1 MKIFKW
7 ILGALALV
15 LIVGAAFATFNIS
28 KGNDKLAKVYS
39 LDYDDAPIVSD
50 SASLAMGKYLAE
62 SHGCQHC
69 HGQSYEGSVLVDAP
83 PFVVVPSNLTSGKGG
98 VGASFSDGDWLR
110 AIRHGVRPDGS
121 GLMVMPS
128 EAYYHMSDTEVG
140 ALVAYLKSVPPV
152 DNELPKTEFKLLGKF
167 ILGSSDDM
175 KLTPDMM
182 MGTPRLDMPE
192 KGPTVEW
199 GKYRASVICQVCHSA
214 TLTGGQPP
222 DPDSPFAPDL
232 RATQSWGLDGFIN
245 TIRERVTPSGRALDD
260 KFMPWTSFRNLDDT
274 ELEALY
280 AYISTIQ

>member
-1 MKIFKW
+1 
-7 ILGALALV
+7 
-15 LIVGAAFATFNIS
+15 
-28 KGNDKLAKVYS
+28 
-39 LDYDDAPIVSD
+39 
-50 SASLAMGKYLAE
+50 
-62 SHGCQHC
+62 
-69 HGQSYEGSVLVDAP
+69 
-83 PFVVVPSNLTSGKGG
+83 
-98 VGASFSDGDWLR
+98 
-110 AIRHGVRPDGS
+110 
-121 GLMVMPS
+121 MVMPS
-128 EAYYHMSDTEVG
+128 EAYYNMSDTEVG

-214 TLTGGQPP
+214 TLTGAQPP